1 MKALIVDDESK
12 SRQVLR
18 VLLEMMSPEIDVEA
32 EAADITGSIAL
43 ISAHKPDLV
52 FLDISLK
59 DGDSFHLLE
68 QLPELNFKT
77 VFITAYDEYS
87 VRALQFTGVPCLH
100 KPVDPMELS
109 AALKQLQKQSLEQA
123 AGRVREA
130 MTILKLRFDYL
141 PLKQA
146 GNHILLPVSEL
157 VYVEAMPQGALLFAT
172 GNRVF
177 NSDKSIEAF
186 AQLTANMGFI
196 VGKRY
201 CVNRKFLA
209 AVYDDRLTLSSGK
222 TLVLK
227 E

>member
-1 MKALIVDDESK
+1 MKAIIVDDESK

-18 VLLEMMSPEIDVEA
+18 VLLEMLSPEITVEA
-32 EAADITGSIAL
+32 EAGDIPGGVAMIQSLA
-43 ISAHKPDLV
+43 PDLV

-59 DGDSFHLLE
+59 DGDSFHLLA
-68 QLPELNFKT
+68 QLPEVNFKT
-77 VFITAYDEYS
+77 IFITAYDEYS

-109 AALKQLQKQSLEQA
+109 ATLKLLQKQSPEQTA
-123 AGRVREA
+123 ARVKEA
-130 MTILKLRFDYL
+130 MAILKLRFEFI

-146 GNHILLPVSEL
+146 GHDILLPVSEL
-157 VYVEAMPQGALLFAT
+157 MYVEAMPQGTLLFAT
-172 GNRVF
+172 GSRLF
-177 NSDKSIEAF
+177 SSDKAIDAY

-209 AVYDDRLTLSSGK
+209 AAYDDRLLLSGGK
-222 TLVLK
+222 MILLK